1 MQPHYLA
8 AGIILTLVVGGLF
21 LFYATDSEAQGS
33 GGYTVIRQ
41 ESIGGKNIP
50 ALSSG
55 DNVVPLL
62 RKMRDLAGQQAFIF
76 TEGADPTINNTYL
89 FVEEETDNT
98 EGIVYVKI
106 GDTYSA
112 IDCETSVWDA
122 FSAQYALDYE
132 SELESSNMS
141 FSGLL
146 SNSDCQL
153 DDTEGAYMATDFL
166 PKLEASLPVLQA
178 VNPSTPGTTTPTAPT
193 ATPTA
198 QQVAEATPV
207 LNEYC
212 EIGNDAPQFITL
224 GDASPEFREGGADLD
239 EKISTTT
246 TSEYALSPRN
256 IIFQDSKGNA
266 VYLLQIWHF
275 NNNETIAASVA
286 SRIDT
291 VQSIGWDIFRNLI
304 GQGIDIYTTIQS
316 VGLFGTDIG
325 QPVSTITGA
334 VDAYNTA
341 HPNTTKEYASNKIV
355 NLPGMGKLTLGMRL
369 CAAENGTFVPYWKTV
384 THSKEILADFGDITP
399 LASVLDYKA
408 TFLSSQRGKITVL
421 YRIKQTNVPGTE
433 DTIQT
438 VRIKASEDPSKDIF
452 RFKLTNDTLNVLR
465 KNNLELNDP
474 DSDPNTDDRLSNDA
488 IHDMMTLELIHV
500 NDRTSWLA
508 EPLQQPE
515 ANEPAS
521 TRDKA
526 YEGLLFNQANPGKYL
541 TTAAAVSKRDPNGK
555 PTELQEYNP
564 IYPGEYQAVLKIRG
578 YKEYKFN
585 FSLSTEKLT
594 TDKTSNI
601 NASHIYQMAIP
612 NFKLEKDCT
621 TVCSNLVSCL
631 SCLDEGIATSY
642 RK

>member
-1 MQPHYLA
+1 MQPHFLA

-50 ALSSG
+50 ALSTG

-153 DDTEGAYMATDFL
+153 DDAEGAYMATDFL

-178 VNPSTPGTTTPTAPT
+178 VNPSTPGTTTPTTPT

-212 EIGNDAPQFITL
+212 EIGNDTPQYITL
-224 GDASPEFREGGADLD
+224 GDNSPEFREGGAVLD
-239 EKISTTT
+239 NKIFTTDT
-246 TSEYALSPRN
+246 TEYALSPRN
-256 IIFQDSKGNA
+256 IIYQDSKGNP

-275 NNNETIAASVA
+275 NNNESIAASVA

-304 GQGIDIYTTIQS
+304 GQEIDISTNILTLGS
-316 VGLFGTDIG
+316 FGTDIG
-325 QPVSTITGA
+325 KPVETIAGA
-334 VDAYNTA
+334 VNAYNTA
-341 HPNTTKEYASNKIV
+341 HPTTTKEYASSKIV
-355 NLPGMGKLTLGMRL
+355 NLPGVGKLTLGMRL
-369 CAAENGTFVPYWKTV
+369 CAAENGAFVPYWKTV
-384 THSKEILADFGDITP
+384 THSKELLPEFADISP
-399 LASVLDYKA
+399 ASSTIDYKA
-408 TFLSSQRGKITVL
+408 TFLSSLRGKVVVL
-421 YRIKQTNVPGTE
+421 YRINQTNIPGTA
-433 DTIQT
+433 DSIQS
-438 VRIKASEDPSKDIF
+438 VRIKASEDPSLDIF

-465 KNNLELNDP
+465 KNNPEFNDP
-474 DSDPNTDDRLSNDA
+474 DSDPITEDRYSNDA

-500 NDRTSWLA
+500 NDRTSWVA
-508 EPLQQPE
+508 ETLQQPE
-515 ANEPAS
+515 ANEPS
-521 TRDKA
+521 TTYDKA
-526 YEGLLFNQANPGKYL
+526 YEGLLFNQSNPGKYL
-541 TTAAAVSKRDPNGK
+541 TTAAAVYKRDPTGK
-555 PTELQEYNP
+555 PTELLEYVP

-578 YKEYKFN
+578 YKEYKFAFN
-585 FSLSTEKLT
+585 ITPDKLSTANTLKIQA
-594 TDKTSNI
+594 KN
-601 NASHIYQMAIP
+601 IYQMAIP